1 MNPDKNKK
9 SNYIELVPKLI
20 SHSQGLSTELKNR
33 IKSNHLFTEFEA
45 RSSKQFNFFIKES
58 EKRHLGSKYGAKI
71 DYLLKA
77 SKKRGQKEAYKI
89 LHDKFYF
96 DKELIKERKKML
108 KKSTNELHENIID
121 TINKIRGI
129 KTTPNY
135 LSDNDNNNNNS
146 KNKMNKYRKKI
157 KPLNDEILLLKNK
170 NILDMKKNE
179 INKVFHKEE
188 ENLKTFFNKYKTYLS
203 EVNNT
208 LMQKTETDNSITNI
222 SNKTL
227 NSKINFSFPK
237 MQLLNYTKSLTNVK
251 SKKELDNENRINIKK
266 LLQYSLSKKDI
277 EHHNENYKK
286 FYLTNPNKKDG
297 FYNEMKNTNSLV
309 FHKALNEYNSFRNKF
324 NKKNDTIRDKLGL
337 DKIPNLKEY
346 ENLIKNSFEKIKQ
359 KRRDMNDIIYEQQ
372 KELGKS
378 RKELLIDKI
387 DANLDFLK
395 NFENNL
401 SKRNKGLGTS

>member
-121 TINKIRGI
+121 TINKLRGI

-135 LSDNDNNNNNS
+135 LSDNDNNNNS
-146 KNKMNKYRKKI
+146 KNKMKKYRKI
-157 KPLNDEILLLKNK
+157 
-170 NILDMKKNE
+170 
-179 INKVFHKEE
+179 
-188 ENLKTFFNKYKTYLS
+188 
-203 EVNNT
+203 
-208 LMQKTETDNSITNI
+208 
-222 SNKTL
+222 
-227 NSKINFSFPK
+227 
-237 MQLLNYTKSLTNVK
+237 
-251 SKKELDNENRINIKK
+251 
-266 LLQYSLSKKDI
+266 
-277 EHHNENYKK
+277 
-286 FYLTNPNKKDG
+286 
-297 FYNEMKNTNSLV
+297 
-309 FHKALNEYNSFRNKF
+309 
-324 NKKNDTIRDKLGL
+324 
-337 DKIPNLKEY
+337 
-346 ENLIKNSFEKIKQ
+346 IKQ
-359 KRRDMNDIIYEQQ
+359 
-372 KELGKS
+372 
-378 RKELLIDKI
+378 
-387 DANLDFLK
+387 
-395 NFENNL
+395 
-401 SKRNKGLGTS
+401 

>member
-1 MNPDKNKK
+1 M
-9 SNYIELVPKLI
+9 
-20 SHSQGLSTELKNR
+20 
-33 IKSNHLFTEFEA
+33 
-45 RSSKQFNFFIKES
+45 
-58 EKRHLGSKYGAKI
+58 GSKYGAKI

-121 TINKIRGI
+121 TINKLRGI

-135 LSDNDNNNNNS
+135 LSDNDNNNNS

-179 INKVFHKEE
+179 INKVFQKEE

-324 NKKNDTIRDKLGL
+324 NKKNDTIIDKLGL

-346 ENLIKNSFEKIKQ
+346 ENMIKNSFEKIKQ

-401 SKRNKGLGTS
+401 SKRNKNLKTS